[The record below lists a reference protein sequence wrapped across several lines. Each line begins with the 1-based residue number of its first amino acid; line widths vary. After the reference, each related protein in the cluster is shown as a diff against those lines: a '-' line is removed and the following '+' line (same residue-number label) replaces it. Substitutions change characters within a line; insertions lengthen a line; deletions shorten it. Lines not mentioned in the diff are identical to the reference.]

1 MSICNVKPTNLKFGQ
16 NIFHLKCKLA
26 FFVITVV
33 TDTFLTLTNFFYV
46 VCKFYCYDEHLKLKI
61 NVFIFFNILKITQS
75 FKITISLFLYMTQKK
90 KLFLLGGFLWSVVC
104 WFRQSLY
111 YCLPQS
117 LFLIIHLL
125 QISWRLK
132 KKSISTVRNCVSVNL
147 VWIIVGPYLTKWLY
161 TLPLSLQ

>member
-104 WFRQSLY
+104 
-111 YCLPQS
+111 
-117 LFLIIHLL
+117 
-125 QISWRLK
+125 
-132 KKSISTVRNCVSVNL
+132 
-147 VWIIVGPYLTKWLY
+147 
-161 TLPLSLQ
+161 